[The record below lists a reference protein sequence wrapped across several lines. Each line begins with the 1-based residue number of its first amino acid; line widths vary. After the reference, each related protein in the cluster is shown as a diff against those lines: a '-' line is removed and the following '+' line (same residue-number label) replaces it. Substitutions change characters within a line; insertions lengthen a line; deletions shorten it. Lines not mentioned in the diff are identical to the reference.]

1 MRSWNLSWCSG
12 RKRRPPRWA
21 LGALG
26 KVSVGLGRGLL
37 ASDRRAR
44 KSELGQFGDQEPGV
58 VGEVDKRMR
67 GAEELPRLW
76 K

>member
-1 MRSWNLSWCSG
+1 MRSWNLNWCSG

-44 KSELGQFGDQEPGV
+44 KSKSGQFGGPEPGV
-58 VGEVDKRMR
+58 GGEVGQRMR
-67 GAEELPRLW
+67 GAEGQPRLW